1 MSGRIDHA
9 AEARQHIEWAHER
22 QSEEGITDRSVT
34 DTALIAQAEATL
46 ALAEQQRIAN
56 VIALGQFRVMPSDL
70 PWFRHLVIQPSG
82 DVGIDLTDEVRTGL
96 GL

>member
-1 MSGRIDHA
+1 MGVDEQAHSIRQRVDAEKGA
-9 AEARQHIEWAHER
+9 AF
-22 QSEEGITDRSVT
+22 
-34 DTALIAQAEATL
+34 
-46 ALAEQQRIAN
+46 AEQQRIAN